1 MFRILNPDEFQTN
14 PWKNGG
20 GVTHEIA
27 RHAVGEG
34 WQWRISIAEVGGD
47 GPFSLFPGMTRI
59 LTVIDGAGIDLLS
72 ADGLMEAR
80 LYRPVPFSGD
90 LDVTARLVGGPVR
103 NLNLIYDAN
112 AVEAAVEVVL
122 GPAILP
128 CAAGTAGFL
137 SLSGAVTVAGDGL
150 FTGAFALGTG
160 ADIALAAGAAGL
172 LITLRGLA

>member
-27 RHAVGEG
+27 RDAVGEG
-34 WQWRISIAEVGGD
+34 WQWRISIAEVGAD

-80 LYRPVPFSGD
+80 LYRPVFFPGD

-112 AVEAAVEVVL
+112 AIEAAVEVIL
-122 GPAILP
+122 GPATLT
-128 CAAGTAGFL
+128 CAAGTVGFL
-137 SLSGAVTVAGDGL
+137 CLSGAVTVAGDGL
-150 FTGAFALGTG
+150 PMGAFALGIG
-160 ADIALAAGAAGL
+160 ADIALATGAAGL